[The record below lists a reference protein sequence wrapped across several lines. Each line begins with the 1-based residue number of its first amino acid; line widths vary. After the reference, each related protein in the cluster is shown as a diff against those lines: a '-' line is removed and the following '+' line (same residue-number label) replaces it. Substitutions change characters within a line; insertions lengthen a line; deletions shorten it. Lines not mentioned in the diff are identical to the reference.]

1 MEITLKIDDFEGPL
15 DLLLHLIKEKKM
27 DLLNLKIEIIIDE
40 YLNFIEKMEK
50 MNLDIASSYLVMASE
65 LLEMKSKLLLPNQND
80 EEDVEEDPKERL
92 INRLVE
98 YQRYKDLTEQFRIL
112 EKERKLIYTK
122 IPEKL
127 DEYKDEN
134 INITNSDITI
144 DDLMDAF
151 KKFLERKGLE
161 KPLNTRVTTKE
172 ISVEE
177 KIIAIRKTLK
187 IKNKVNFFDLFDIF
201 TKEYV
206 VATFLAILEMA
217 KKREIKIFQENRFG
231 EIICEVNYE

>member
-127 DEYKDEN
+127 DKYKDEN
-134 INITNSDITI
+134 INMANSDITI

-151 KKFLERKGLE
+151 KKFLERKELE
-161 KPLNTRVTTKE
+161 KPLNTKVTTKE

>member
-161 KPLNTRVTTKE
+161 KSLNTRVTTKE

>member
-127 DEYKDEN
+127 DKYKDEN
-134 INITNSDITI
+134 INMTNSDITI

-151 KKFLERKGLE
+151 KKFLERKELE

-187 IKNKVNFFDLFDIF
+187 TKNKVNFFDLFDKF

>member
-151 KKFLERKGLE
+151 KKFLERKELE
-161 KPLNTRVTTKE
+161 KPFNTRVTTKE

-187 IKNKVNFFDLFDIF
+187 IKNKVNFFDLFDKF